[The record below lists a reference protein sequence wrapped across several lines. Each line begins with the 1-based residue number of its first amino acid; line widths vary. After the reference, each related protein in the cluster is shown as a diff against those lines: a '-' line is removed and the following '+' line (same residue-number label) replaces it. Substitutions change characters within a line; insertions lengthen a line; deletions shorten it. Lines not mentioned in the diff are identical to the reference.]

1 MRQNRKGA
9 ALVAATLALV
19 FSAAGCTSDTA
30 PSARSSGQP
39 TSASPAP
46 GTGDLDHGR
55 GPERPS
61 TPARTGPL
69 RAPASLVQAM
79 SQGTHSPG
87 AIDATFGP
95 GTFRLW
101 QPRHARN
108 KFDLDTVFQRR
119 MPPCGKAG
127 LWSHWSADEQLRDFH
142 SRLTL
147 RADGSLVATQL
158 GVSPLRPSRTGGWGN
173 SQTRALDAR
182 RYAPPA
188 ATSRSRVRTS
198 SPTSC
203 HGHTTASLSMR
214 PWARATTTASPVVF
228 GAESAPSP
236 SGPGTPCCS
245 PASGTQR
252 TDGRTSRSTPTRR
265 SSTSVDPSSDN
276 LAATTTEQS
285 RVGPAGQGCQVPKQ
299 LLRSPTIHRRQ
310 RPLATSNGAA
320 IPRKSA

>member
-158 GVSPLRPSRTGGWGN
+158 GVYPTSTVAHRWMGQFTDQGFGCSAVRTPSGDKPVKSQDLFTDELPRPYDRIVVDETVGQGHDYRLSSGVRGGVRAVAFRTGNAVLLASIWDPAN
-173 SQTRALDAR
+173 R
-182 RYAPPA
+182 RPD
-188 ATSRSRVRTS
+188 
-198 SPTSC
+198 
-203 HGHTTASLSMR
+203 L
-214 PWARATTTASPVVF
+214 
-228 GAESAPSP
+228 E
-236 SGPGTPCCS
+236 
-245 PASGTQR
+245 
-252 TDGRTSRSTPTRR
+252 
-265 SSTSVDPSSDN
+265 VD
-276 LAATTTEQS
+276 TY
-285 RVGPAGQGCQVPKQ
+285 
-299 LLRSPTIHRRQ
+299 
-310 RPLATSNGAA
+310 AA
-320 IPRKSA
+320 IKHLSRPVIRQLGRHYD